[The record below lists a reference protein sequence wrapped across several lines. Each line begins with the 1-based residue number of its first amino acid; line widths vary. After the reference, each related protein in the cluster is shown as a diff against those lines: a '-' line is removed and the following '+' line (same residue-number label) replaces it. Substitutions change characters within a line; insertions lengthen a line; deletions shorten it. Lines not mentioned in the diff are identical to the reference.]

1 MCVCACAY
9 VCACVSQCT
18 LFCVVTQPF
27 VFRCP
32 LRSLDS
38 PHAVSVTAVDDSGN
52 ERSCDFDIFIPVDE
66 HVLAR
71 TEVVETFAFPME
83 RHYAEANALLFYS
96 HRIVPAPD
104 SPIQTLHV
112 RFGCEKQTTPIP
124 STRKNTRIH
133 PHLCFSPPPSTPPS
147 IRRMCPTSR
156 DCRCRLSRA
165 VRARRL
171 WCVCCMRPSRCTS
184 SSTCSTTQTASTRQA
199 STGSKVCSQT
209 TRGGGEREM
218 VVVVCVC
225 VGGCREK
232 EHE

>member
-1 MCVCACAY
+1 MCAC
-9 VCACVSQCT
+9 VCACVSQCL

-32 LRSLDS
+32 LRSPDS
-38 PHAVSVTAVDDSGN
+38 PHAASVTAVDDSGN
-52 ERSCDFDIFIPVDE
+52 ERSCAFDIFIPVDE

-104 SPIQTLHV
+104 SPIQTLQV
-112 RFGCEKQTTPIP
+112 RLGREEQTTPIP

-133 PHLCFSPPPSTPPS
+133 LHPCFSPPPSTPPS

-171 WCVCCMRPSRCTS
+171 WCGCCMRPSRCTS